1 MEPGHYNRVRS
12 NGANRACNTYV
23 RTRRFG
29 FIQSKKILFTPKR
42 LLRQIQVPESS
53 RKALQKAARVSK

>member
-1 MEPGHYNRVRS
+1 MKRGHYNRVRS

-29 FIQSKKILFTPKR
+29 FIDQENSFYAES